1 MPASRFRGQIS
12 LGNETASRLLQSLR
26 ELFQQKL
33 AFDFPAVWR
42 STILLHK
49 VKMLNAMGLV
59 VEISVRCKN
68 LSYTHQVKAERG
80 ILNALLKKIPELF
93 GLVQATHVMLFCRC
107 NARWTRHRQCE
118 PQRARSSR
126 RPLEKFVQRIG
137 SGNDWPG

>member
-12 LGNETASRLLQSLR
+12 LGNDTASRLLQSLR
-26 ELFQQKL
+26 ELLQQKL

-49 VKMLNAMGLV
+49 VKMLDAMGLV

-80 ILNALLKKIPELF
+80 ILNALLKKIPETF
-93 GLVQATHVMLFCRC
+93 RASSS
-107 NARWTRHRQCE
+107 NACDALL
-118 PQRARSSR
+118 PMQR
-126 RPLEKFVQRIG
+126 
-137 SGNDWPG
+137 